1 MKVFISHALADKDL
15 AHGVAEA
22 LRASGFQVWDESQMF
37 PGDNWGA
44 QLGQA
49 LHDAD
54 AMVIL
59 LTPHSLQAPNIQY
72 DISYV
77 LGKKDYKGRVVS
89 VLAAPPEQLP
99 RDEIPWVLN
108 KLPMIN
114 LAETGRE
121 EGFKR
126 IAQVLQKAA

>member
-15 AHGVAEA
+15 AQGVAEA
-22 LRASGFQVWDESQMF
+22 LRASGFQVWDESQIF

-44 QLGQA
+44 QFGQA
-49 LHDAD
+49 LQDAD
-54 AMVIL
+54 AMVVL
-59 LTPHSLQAPNIQY
+59 LTPHFLQAPNIQY
-72 DISYV
+72 DISYA
-77 LGKKDYKGRVVS
+77 LGNRDYKGRVVS
-89 VLAAPPEQLP
+89 VIAASPDQLP

-114 LAETGRE
+114 LTETGRE